1 MMRIEDKFITPANKS
16 NGYQQRTELLVSFDT
31 EGLEQLFGGLL
42 PADDIM
48 QSLGEE
54 FYFCIMNTMND
65 CSKFKRKSE
74 IPSGIISEIEEL
86 YSEHE
91 ISYDTLNTPV
101 NNSVESRNLEFS
113 IDHGDR
119 IQRFRIRVELTGM
132 LDKTAYIYEVSSVG
146 FIKKRDL

>member
-1 MMRIEDKFITPANKS
+1 MKIEDKFFVPANKS
-16 NGYQQRTELLVSFDT
+16 NDYQQRTELLVSFDT
-31 EGLEQLFGGLL
+31 EGLEQLFSGLL

-54 FYFCIMNTMND
+54 FYFCIMSTMND
-65 CSKFKRKSE
+65 CSKFKRKAE
-74 IPSGIISEIEEL
+74 IPSGIISEIEEI
-86 YSEHE
+86 YSEYE

-101 NNSVESRNLEFS
+101 NHSVESRNLEFH

-119 IQRFRIRVELTGM
+119 IQRFRVRVELAGM
-132 LDKTAYIYEVSSVG
+132 LDKTAYIYEASSVG